1 MGTQLIIKLIGAK
14 NYFKFKNR
22 ILKIIERKVL
32 PMSNISYSQFWEDM
46 LLNFYFLRQQ
56 QGFYID
62 IGAYHPIQLS
72 NTYHFYK
79 RGWREINIDA
89 TPGIM

>member
-1 MGTQLIIKLIGAK
+1 MIAEILIKLIGVK
-14 NYFKFKNR
+14 SFFKFKSLV
-22 ILKIIERKVL
+22 LKIVERKVL
-32 PMSNISYSQFWEDM
+32 PEANISYSQFGEDM

-62 IGAYHPIQLS
+62 IGAYHPIHLS

-79 RGWREINIDA
+79 KVGVELILMQRQVS
-89 TPGIM
+89 